1 MRSKVSSGSF
11 LRSKSNPNI
20 VFSQSTVAVTFRK
33 WWTFIWRWH
42 YFCRQTRKKYTPFI
56 SPELCACVGSL
67 VGSPLYL
74 EGIKAIENT
83 KKKSWNKLESRPF
96 DWQERCFFLRRLCGN
111 RGIRLASGVKR
122 EFAWKNITHEQK
134 STTGFIVLWQKQ
146 RKRFLLLILE
156 YTMHV
161 IRVHFS
167 GENAFVLN

>member
-56 SPELCACVGSL
+56 SPEPCSCLGSL
-67 VGSPLYL
+67 AGSPLYL

-96 DWQERCFFLRRLCGN
+96 DWQERCFFFCEASAATVEFVWPVGWRENLHGKILLTSRSQLVLLCCDKSSE
-111 RGIRLASGVKR
+111 RGS
-122 EFAWKNITHEQK
+122 
-134 STTGFIVLWQKQ
+134 
-146 RKRFLLLILE
+146 
-156 YTMHV
+156 YC
-161 IRVHFS
+161 
-167 GENAFVLN
+167 